1 MLFLVYVN
9 DISNASD
16 KLDYVLFAD
25 DTNILMTDKTL
36 YQLYTKVN
44 NELEKISGWVLAY
57 YLTINIKKTTFTLCQ
72 SRSVLNNLGPV
83 YLSGFELQRVT
94 SNKFLGVNID

>member
-25 DTNILMTDKTL
+25 DTNILMTDETL

-44 NELEKISGWVLAY
+44 NELEKISG
-57 YLTINIKKTTFTLCQ
+57 
-72 SRSVLNNLGPV
+72 
-83 YLSGFELQRVT
+83 
-94 SNKFLGVNID
+94 